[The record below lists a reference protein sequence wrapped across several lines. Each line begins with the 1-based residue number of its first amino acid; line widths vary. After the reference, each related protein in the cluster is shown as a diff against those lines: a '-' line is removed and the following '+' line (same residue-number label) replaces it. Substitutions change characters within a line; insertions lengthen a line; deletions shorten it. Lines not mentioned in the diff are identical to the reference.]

1 MKWLICDFNSGWGSI
16 FNVEIWPHTW
26 RFYFLIVIQ
35 NLDWRN
41 GLHLILTGEER
52 WKRWNLTQH
61 ITNYFTNHN
70 LKVKNCLM
78 SSLLFHQ
85 EVGCG
90 GKCDP
95 YIMIYSLRFNCY
107 DLFPFLLRL
116 SKWLTFY
123 FYRGAV
129 WVRGSIIWPHI

>member
-1 MKWLICDFNSGWGSI
+1 
-16 FNVEIWPHTW
+16 
-26 RFYFLIVIQ
+26 
-35 NLDWRN
+35 
-41 GLHLILTGEER
+41 
-52 WKRWNLTQH
+52 
-61 ITNYFTNHN
+61 
-70 LKVKNCLM
+70 M

-129 WVRGSIIWPHI
+129 LGEGINYLAPYIMVKFSYDSKVKTREMAYH